1 VKAILILV
9 LAVSACGN
17 DLPPLVLTTPHVR
30 YHARSPDEVP
40 VGASAWIED
49 FRSDLLTYFGVLESQ
64 RDTVIDYYLFRDK
77 DDLVS
82 SSPCPGLA
90 CTSGDSP
97 AAVYTTNLLD
107 DYELVH
113 GFLSPIGGA
122 APYMVAEG
130 AAKNVS
136 CYPAELFSYD
146 TVSSWQDL
154 VSEDDSNTQIGYG
167 QRVVRYLLDQYGPAR
182 FIKYYADAHFTKDP
196 GLFALDFERSYG
208 VTFNSV
214 WDAASALNR
223 SDVEPTC
230 PCTLAPLP
238 LDTTVA
244 ADFPGHAFYR
254 PLDIPAGK
262 SLLLTMAPGSLPEL
276 RDCANRTLHAY
287 LTSRNPPF
295 DGANL
300 AVVNLSGDNYLTFD
314 QDLKDL
320 TATAGDWVGGSCAEV
335 SPTSVPAGVKGLTVI
350 TSYLGAG
357 VPYYLNLSIEG
368 TRQIALPQAIDPSIL
383 TVELCADC
391 GTSGC
396 SLIGTTPTAA
406 SGNVV
411 LVFRPGPAPT
421 GTMYTGAA
429 LSFG

>member
-1 VKAILILV
+1 
-9 LAVSACGN
+9 
-17 DLPPLVLTTPHVR
+17 
-30 YHARSPDEVP
+30 
-40 VGASAWIED
+40 
-49 FRSDLLTYFGVLESQ
+49 
-64 RDTVIDYYLFRDK
+64 
-77 DDLVS
+77 
-82 SSPCPGLA
+82 
-90 CTSGDSP
+90 
-97 AAVYTTNLLD
+97 
-107 DYELVH
+107 
-113 GFLSPIGGA
+113 
-122 APYMVAEG
+122 MVAEG

-136 CYPAELFSYD
+136 CYPGELFSYD
-146 TVSSWQDL
+146 TASSWQDL

-196 GLFALDFERSYG
+196 AIFALDFERSYG

-238 LDTTVA
+238 FDTPVA

-254 PLDIPAGK
+254 PLDIPAGR

-276 RDCANRTLHAY
+276 RDCANRNLHAY

-300 AVVNLSGDNYLTFD
+300 AVVNLSGDNYLTVD

-320 TATAGDWVGGSCAEV
+320 TVTAGDWIGGSCTDV
-335 SPTSVPAGVKGLTVI
+335 SPTSVQAGVKGLTVI
-350 TSYLGAG
+350 TRDLRGG

-368 TRQIALPQAIDPSIL
+368 SRQIALAQAIDPSIL
-383 TVELCADC
+383 TIELCADC
-391 GTSGC
+391 GTNGC

-429 LSFG
+429 VSFG